1 MPSCSPLWTDAQS
14 ASSLPGAKLAQ
25 ATITIRALISS
36 NAHTL
41 HRIRVPDLTW
51 LPTSSS
57 SFNALTEL
65 ELTYLHE
72 RPVDTSLLITHFP
85 HLRGLV
91 LVSAEPH
98 HLAPL
103 AAHPTALPLLDT
115 LDISTRARL
124 DSTLIADF
132 ILAKKAR
139 LRRLNVMTCDGSL
152 ALLDVLPQLPRLEVL
167 GLDLWTWDW
176 GAEHHQRLDAG
187 LPRGLTALLIW
198 DGIAECAVS
207 KDEWV
212 GLVRL
217 PRLRL
222 CRRR

>member
-1 MPSCSPLWTDAQS
+1 MHIDS
-14 ASSLPGAKLAQ
+14 A
-25 ATITIRALISS
+25 
-36 NAHTL
+36 
-41 HRIRVPDLTW
+41 
-51 LPTSSS
+51 
-57 SFNALTEL
+57 
-65 ELTYLHE
+65 
-72 RPVDTSLLITHFP
+72 
-85 HLRGLV
+85 
-91 LVSAEPH
+91 
-98 HLAPL
+98 
-103 AAHPTALPLLDT
+103 
-115 LDISTRARL
+115 
-124 DSTLIADF
+124 LIADF

-212 GLVRL
+212 RLVRPLL
-217 PRLRL
+217 PQTLQAQAQIGL
-222 CRRR
+222 LLFVLFVYVSS